1 MNRSER
7 ESAKMYGHNVSEE
20 HREITPVESAAGTR
34 RRYDLDWL
42 RVLVILNLIPW
53 HAAWLITFA
62 AGFSHV
68 PGESFGVTVLRY
80 YTGFSLRW
88 QIPLLFFIAGASAC
102 ISLNHRS
109 PGTFIRERT
118 RRLFVPLMF
127 FMLVCYPVL
136 LYFWPGV
143 CDNKSISDYIVR
155 FWPHCLATIHRSRMP
170 GRIPMPG
177 WAHLWFVGY
186 LLIFSLIS
194 LPLFI
199 SLKRQGESGMAGKY
213 VSFFTN
219 KGAILLPAVP
229 LIAINIIL
237 APKWPMAQLNL
248 YDDWTYFCYDLTV
261 FLYGYII
268 CLHERLWNTIDRHL
282 RISLP
287 LAIIFTI
294 FVLVMRFEMPAFSRP
309 SYTSRYMLYSIFLGL
324 HTWCCVLAVLALA
337 RRFGV
342 RTNRF
347 LKYAGPASYPFYI
360 LHFVLMLVIGYYV
373 VQRRLGLTAE
383 FAAISVLT
391 FAATLVSY
399 ELVVKRTRVTR
410 FLFGMKV

>member
-1 MNRSER
+1 
-7 ESAKMYGHNVSEE
+7 MYGRDVPEE
-20 HREITPVESAAGTR
+20 HRETTPAISAAGTR

-42 RVLVILNLIPW
+42 RVLVIINMVPW
-53 HAAWLITFA
+53 HAAWLIAFA

-68 PGESFGVTVLRY
+68 PRDDFGVTVLRY

-102 ISLNHRS
+102 MSLSTRS
-109 PGTFIRERT
+109 AGAFVRERA

-136 LYFWPGV
+136 LYFWPDV
-143 CDNKSISDYIVR
+143 CEHKSLSDYLVR

-177 WAHLWFVGY
+177 WAHLWFVAY
-186 LLIFSLIS
+186 LLVFSLIS

-199 SLKRQGESGMAGKY
+199 CLRMQGESGMAGKY
-213 VSFFTN
+213 VSFFT
-219 KGAILLPAVP
+219 KRGTILLLAVP

-248 YDDWTYFCYDLTV
+248 YNDWTYFCYDLTV

-268 CLHERLWNTIDRHL
+268 CLHERLWKAVDRHL
-282 RISLP
+282 WVSLP
-287 LAIIFTI
+287 LAIICTV
-294 FVLVMRFEMPAFSRP
+294 FVLVMRFEMPAFSHP
-309 SYTSRYMLYSIFLGL
+309 AYAPRYMLYSVFLGL
-324 HTWCCVLAVLALA
+324 HTWCWVLALLALA

-347 LKYAGPASYPFYI
+347 LKYAGRASYPFYI
-360 LHFVLMLVIGYYV
+360 LHFVLMLVIGYYI
-373 VQRRLGLTAE
+373 VQWRLRLTAE
-383 FAAISVLT
+383 FVVLSALT
-391 FAATLVSY
+391 FAVTLASY
-399 ELVVKRTRVTR
+399 ELVVKKTRITR
-410 FLFGMKV
+410 FLFGMSKSS

>member
-1 MNRSER
+1 MHRSDFQEENRTLPAA
-7 ESAKMYGHNVSEE
+7 ESTGRH
-20 HREITPVESAAGTR
+20 G
-34 RRYDLDWL
+34 RRYHLDWL
-42 RVLVILNLIPW
+42 RVLVILNLVPW
-53 HAAWLITFA
+53 HAAWLMAYVT
-62 AGFSHV
+62 GFSDSTRE
-68 PGESFGVTVLRY
+68 GLGVTILRY

-102 ISLNHRS
+102 LSLSHRS
-109 PGTFIRERT
+109 PGAFVRERA

-143 CDNKSISDYIVR
+143 CDNKSLSDYLIR
-155 FWPHCLATIHRSRMP
+155 FWLNCLATIHHSRMP
-170 GRIPMPG
+170 GRAPMPG
-177 WAHLWFVGY
+177 WAHLWFVAY

-194 LPLFI
+194 LPLLI
-199 SLKRQGESGMAGKY
+199 CLRRQDESGLAGKY
-213 VSFFTN
+213 VSFFT
-219 KGAILLPAVP
+219 KRGAILLLAIP
-229 LIAINIIL
+229 LMAINIIL

-261 FLYGYII
+261 FIYGYII
-268 CLHERLWNTIDRHL
+268 CLHESLWQAVDRHL

-287 LAIIFTI
+287 LAIVSTV

-309 SYTSRYMLYSIFLGL
+309 AYTPRYMLYSIFLGL
-324 HTWCCVLAVLALA
+324 HTWCWILALLA
-337 RRFGV
+337 LSRRFGV

-347 LKYAGPASYPFYI
+347 LEYAARASYPFYI

-373 VQRRLGLTAE
+373 VQWRLQLTAE
-383 FAAISVLT
+383 FVILSVLT
-391 FAATLVSY
+391 FAATLGSY
-399 ELVVKRTRVTR
+399 ELIVKQTKATR

>member
-1 MNRSER
+1 MHGSDFQEESRTIPAA
-7 ESAKMYGHNVSEE
+7 ESAGKPG
-20 HREITPVESAAGTR
+20 

-42 RVLVILNLIPW
+42 RVLVILNLVPW
-53 HAAWLITFA
+53 HAAWLLAYVT
-62 AGFSHV
+62 GFSDFTR
-68 PGESFGVTVLRY
+68 ESLGVTILRY

-102 ISLNHRS
+102 LSLSHRS
-109 PGTFIRERT
+109 PGSFVRERT

-143 CDNKSISDYIVR
+143 CDNKSLPDYLVR
-155 FWPHCLATIHRSRMP
+155 FWPHCLATIHHSRMP

-177 WAHLWFVGY
+177 WAHLWFVAY

-194 LPLFI
+194 LPLLI
-199 SLKRQGESGMAGKY
+199 CLRRQSERGLAGKY

-219 KGAILLPAVP
+219 RGAILLPAVP

-261 FLYGYII
+261 FIYGYVI
-268 CLHERLWNTIDRHL
+268 CLHESLWQAIYRHL
-282 RISLP
+282 RISLL
-287 LAIIFTI
+287 LAIASTA
-294 FVLVMRFEMPAFSRP
+294 FVLMMRFEMPAFSRP
-309 SYTSRYMLYSIFLGL
+309 AYTPGYMLYSVFLGL
-324 HTWCCVLAVLALA
+324 HTWCWILALLALA
-337 RRFGV
+337 RKFLSG
-342 RTNRF
+342 TNRF
-347 LKYAGPASYPFYI
+347 LKYVSRASYPFYI

-373 VQRRLGLTAE
+373 MQWHLGLAAE
-383 FAAISVLT
+383 FVVLSVLT
-391 FAATLVSY
+391 FAATLGSY
-399 ELVVKRTRVTR
+399 ELVVKQTHVTR
-410 FLFGMKV
+410 FLLGMKV